1 MISGRSVIVVVPMLD
16 LLTFVLAAV
25 AAIVVLQYLADKT
38 GLPAAALLTVAG
50 LVYAVTCPA
59 RTSRSIRM

>member
-1 MISGRSVIVVVPMLD
+1 MLD

-38 GLPAAALLTVAG
+38 GLPPLR
-50 LVYAVTCPA
+50 C
-59 RTSRSIRM
+59 